1 MKVGGF
7 IVLCGAVQALL
18 IALMVVTP
26 HPAGIDRNPKPMPT
40 VAAAMEC
47 LALHQNLNHLMLQL
61 FDWGHLQQGHD
72 LLDLS
77 HHAASQ
83 NQTGVCSSSG
93 TDYPHGAD
101 CLSL

>member
-40 VAAAMEC
+40 VAAVMEG
-47 LALHQNLNHLMLQL
+47 LALNQNLNHLMLQL
-61 FDWGHLQQGHD
+61 FDLGHLQQDHD
-72 LLDLS
+72 LLDRVTMRHRKTKQAFVVLLEP
-77 HHAASQ
+77 
-83 NQTGVCSSSG
+83 VSS
-93 TDYPHGAD
+93 TH
-101 CLSL
+101 L